1 VHNRYSV
8 IQSRLEFVKKYRVSH
23 KKILISP
30 SVPRRAIPGSEAL
43 PPSPSPSLPG
53 RDSLPPSGR
62 APEPRP
68 TAAAAGPPSTSTRLP
83 VPSGWRFLP
92 SPSPGRPRRALYSA
106 VLEEGGGRS
115 SDAAG
120 AVIVRDW
127 KKPRRC
133 SNAPHD
139 LLPLF

>member
-1 VHNRYSV
+1 
-8 IQSRLEFVKKYRVSH
+8 
-23 KKILISP
+23 
-30 SVPRRAIPGSEAL
+30 
-43 PPSPSPSLPG
+43 
-53 RDSLPPSGR
+53 
-62 APEPRP
+62 
-68 TAAAAGPPSTSTRLP
+68 
-83 VPSGWRFLP
+83 
-92 SPSPGRPRRALYSA
+92 LYSA

-115 SDAAG
+115 SDAAE